1 VSTLFEPVLLAVDPG
16 IRGCGAALFT
26 VASKRLVACAYVK
39 NPIRKGNDVQ
49 AALEMARAVLEW
61 EKPIRPLDGPTH
73 LVVEIPQ
80 MYTLKHQ
87 KGDQNDLLPLAAV
100 DGALAALYQVPVTTY
115 LPREWKGQI
124 DKDATA
130 ARVTTRLDAAEH
142 DRARRLRRCDVA
154 RPQHDRRGR
163 DRPEVPWPVRAEEG
177 VPDMS
182 EARYT
187 QDAVLG
193 AVRDA
198 LLNRAGAVE
207 ERITEAMLDGG
218 GGWVALKDDDILD
231 YHREG
236 NELVVKMTFTSLR
249 IRPGDPFP
257 SLPGRWALYEI
268 PKLEH
273 T

>member
-1 VSTLFEPVLLAVDPG
+1 
-16 IRGCGAALFT
+16 
-26 VASKRLVACAYVK
+26 
-39 NPIRKGNDVQ
+39 
-49 AALEMARAVLEW
+49 
-61 EKPIRPLDGPTH
+61 
-73 LVVEIPQ
+73 
-80 MYTLKHQ
+80 
-87 KGDQNDLLPLAAV
+87 
-100 DGALAALYQVPVTTY
+100 
-115 LPREWKGQI
+115 
-124 DKDATA
+124 
-130 ARVTTRLDAAEH
+130 
-142 DRARRLRRCDVA
+142 
-154 RPQHDRRGR
+154 
-163 DRPEVPWPVRAEEG
+163 
-177 VPDMS
+177 MS